1 MTQLTSLAYAP
12 GTLREYETIYI
23 LKPNTQNDGVAEV
36 NRRVR
41 EIIEGRGG
49 KILAVD
55 NWGKRRLAYEVKKEL
70 RGIYLYWK
78 YLANP
83 DVVVEFER
91 HMRMLDEVIRYMT
104 VLSQVDVQPDAV
116 ASEVTAE
123 TYEKAANTAA
133 DEEELMLRR
142 SPDEADV
149 EREVDED
156 DDMMGYGDFEN
167 DLDNDFVSGRD
178 DDDGRGRK

>member
-1 MTQLTSLAYAP
+1 MTLLPSLAYAP

-41 EIIEGRGG
+41 EIVESRGG
-49 KILAVD
+49 KVLAVD

-91 HMRMLDEVIRYMT
+91 NMRMLDEVIRYMT
-104 VLSQVDVQPDAV
+104 VLSKTDVYPDAV
-116 ASEVTAE
+116 ASEVTPE

-142 SPDEADV
+142 SDDSDV
-149 EREVDED
+149 EREIDAEED
-156 DDMMGYGDFEN
+156 LYGDFEN
-167 DLDNDFVSGRD
+167 DLDNDFVV
-178 DDDGRGRK
+178 GRGVGDKDKE